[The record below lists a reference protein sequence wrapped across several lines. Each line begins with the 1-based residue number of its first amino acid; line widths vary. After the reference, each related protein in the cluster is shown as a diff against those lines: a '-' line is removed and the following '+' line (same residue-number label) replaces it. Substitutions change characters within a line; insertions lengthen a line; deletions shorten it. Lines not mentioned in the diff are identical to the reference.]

1 VEASGADIEGDAVR
15 FEEALGEA
23 MEADVVLDAVIAKS
37 EAERAE
43 IWAPRDDPWLIT
55 QHYGA
60 TLNFDV
66 SMAIEDMAGYL
77 AKLRAAVAQRIPA
90 GRVFAFGHIA
100 DGNLHVIVAPGT
112 SEPAVLR
119 LGEELAYELLRPI
132 DGSISAEHG
141 IGLERRHFLNISRTA
156 QEIEAMRTL
165 KRALDPHGIL
175 NPGKVFA

>member
-1 VEASGADIEGDAVR
+1 MEQGIVE
-15 FEEALGEA
+15 
-23 MEADVVLDAVIAKS
+23 DAVIAKS
-37 EAERAE
+37 EAERSA

-77 AKLRAAVAQRIPA
+77 NQLRQAVAQRIPA

-112 SEPAVLR
+112 ADPAVMR
-119 LGEELAYELLRPI
+119 LGEELAYELLRP
-132 DGSISAEHG
+132 SMAAFPQNTAS
-141 IGLERRHFLNISRTA
+141 GLSVVIFSTFRAARRRS
-156 QEIEAMRTL
+156 
-165 KRALDPHGIL
+165 KRCGL
-175 NPGKVFA
+175 